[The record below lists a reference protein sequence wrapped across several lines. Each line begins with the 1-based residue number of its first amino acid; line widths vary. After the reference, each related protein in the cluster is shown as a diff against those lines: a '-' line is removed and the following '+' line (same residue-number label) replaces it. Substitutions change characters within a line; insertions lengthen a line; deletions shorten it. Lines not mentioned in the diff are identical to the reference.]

1 MNTLYQELVIDR
13 SVVEQKL
20 QNGYEFDIGS
30 YISSG
35 WETYKKEWLT
45 FSIYAF
51 LVLVIL
57 TLASI
62 TIIGLLFTA
71 FPLMLGF
78 FIGANKV
85 ENGESL
91 SIGDM
96 FGGFNKNLPQLAILT
111 LIPLLAMLL
120 INIPFLGVFM
130 GMASLGDDP
139 SAAASGA
146 ALGSIFL
153 MYAVIFVASLVMSLA
168 LFFAPYL
175 VFFGDYSG
183 IDALKTSWRLSLK
196 QPVMIV
202 LFVILISLIAQVGS
216 FLCLIGVFA
225 SMGFA
230 YVCYYPA
237 IKDVLFTGKL
247 INEENKLY

>member
-1 MNTLYQELVIDR
+1 MKTLYQELTIDR
-13 SVVEQKL
+13 TVVEQKL

-30 YISSG
+30 YLSSG
-35 WETYKKEWLT
+35 WEIYKKEWLT
-45 FSIYAF
+45 FSIYAL
-51 LVLVIL
+51 LVLIIL
-57 TLASI
+57 TIVSI

-71 FPLMLGF
+71 YPLMLGF

-96 FGGFNKNLPQLAILT
+96 FGGFKKLPQLAILT
-111 LIPLLAMLL
+111 LIPVLVMILVSL
-120 INIPFLGVFM
+120 PFGGIWM
-130 GMASLGDDP
+130 GMSSISGD
-139 SAAASGA
+139 G
-146 ALGSIFL
+146 GSMSEGVAMGSVFL
-153 MYAVIFVASLVMSLA
+153 MYGIMFIVGMVMSLA

-175 VFFGDYSG
+175 VFFGDYSA
-183 IDALKTSWRLSLK
+183 IEALKTSWKLSLK
-196 QPVMIV
+196 QPLMIV
-202 LFVILISLIAQVGS
+202 LFVILISLIAQIGS

-247 INEENKLY
+247 IRDENTLH